1 MTEPSSDVLSRER
14 DEAALWALAT
24 GSSQPDGDELR
35 APVVFRSQPKP
46 IDARHRV
53 AYRTALLVLTLSRFN
68 RNAAKLAN
76 LHLLMWATRS
86 ARTRRLLSAWW
97 SGRRFANT
105 VTQRLDPD
113 LQVTLNLALVDGLVE
128 PAGADRQRVRLTD
141 KGVAL
146 VGLIDAEN
154 ELLAVEKAFLAT
166 LAPLSDAAVA
176 RHLGGSL

>member
-1 MTEPSSDVLSRER
+1 MDT
-14 DEAALWALAT
+14 
-24 GSSQPDGDELR
+24 
-35 APVVFRSQPKP
+35 
-46 IDARHRV
+46 
-53 AYRTALLVLTLSRFN
+53 
-68 RNAAKLAN
+68 
-76 LHLLMWATRS
+76 
-86 ARTRRLLSAWW
+86 
-97 SGRRFANT
+97 
-105 VTQRLDPD
+105 TQRLDPD
-113 LQVTLNLALVDGLVE
+113 LQVTLNLALVDGLLE

>member
-14 DEAALWALAT
+14 EEAALWALAT

-53 AYRTALLVLTLSRFN
+53 AYRTSLLVLTLSRFN

-105 VTQRLDPD
+105 VTQR
-113 LQVTLNLALVDGLVE
+113 VHSRVGAREGSGYAATGLGSHGR
-128 PAGADRQRVRLTD
+128 PAWARVMASRMVRPWLRVSIHGW
-141 KGVAL
+141 GVARG
-146 VGLIDAEN
+146 VEDGCGRH
-154 ELLAVEKAFLAT
+154 AV
-166 LAPLSDAAVA
+166 
-176 RHLGGSL
+176 